1 MNTYLCILGDDGKL
15 LPSRAVMSSEH
26 SSGTTPASLCIDGS
40 LDTMCH
46 SGNGYTDPFPWL
58 ALQYDGEMEFTK
70 VVVHNRK
77 DARGDR
83 TKNVKIFACSGLP
96 QSVSEYVA
104 GCQEF
109 ASFQGPVQNGKA
121 HTFEG
126 TAVGKV
132 LVIQMKT
139 NIVNLQEIEA
149 YGKVSGNL

>member
-1 MNTYLCILGDDGKL
+1 
-15 LPSRAVMSSEH
+15 
-26 SSGTTPASLCIDGS
+26 
-40 LDTMCH
+40 MCH

-58 ALQYDGEMEFTK
+58 ALQYDGDVEFTK

-77 DARGDR
+77 EGYGER
-83 TKNVKIFACSGLP
+83 TKNMKIFACSGLP

-109 ASFQGPVQNGKA
+109 ATFQGPGQSGKA

-139 NIVNLQEIEA
+139 DIVNLQEIEA
-149 YGKVSGNL
+149 YGKVSVNL